1 MWQRKDNET
10 DEALIYRICS
20 HKDEIGNWQDV
31 ADVLNDILGVFYSE
45 SKYRKQYHRM
55 LLQEDEDIEQQE
67 QQTENHEIKEDDKY
81 FIELKKEKQKLSDLR
96 VELNRVIR
104 EEARKESYADMIKK
118 IVATNVPQID
128 LQPIADKNIFS
139 NHNDLIVH
147 LTDIHTG
154 IEIDN
159 FKNQFNKEILKQRL
173 QHYAEQIITIQ
184 NTHKSENCY
193 IIIGEVLSGII
204 HNELRIQNNMDMM
217 QQFKYV
223 CELITQMILTLR
235 SHFDNIYVYVT
246 EGNHSRISPKKEDSL
261 KGENMDI
268 LVPFYLQARF
278 MQAEDVHIYENP
290 DPIEIARFHV
300 RGHLVMAAHGDRD
313 TVENVVQNWTM
324 MFGEKP
330 DLVYLG
336 HRHTNAMKTVYDT
349 KVIQSGCVSGS
360 DDYAVNIRKVNNAE
374 QTVSVITNDGLL
386 CVYDITL

>member
-1 MWQRKDNET
+1 MWQRENDET

-31 ADVLNDILGVFYSE
+31 TDVLNNLLNVYYSE

-55 LLQEDEDIEQQE
+55 LLEEDDHVEQQE
-67 QQTENHEIKEDDKY
+67 QKVENHEIKEDDKY
-81 FIELKKEKQKLSDLR
+81 FLELKKEKQKLSDLR

-128 LQPIADKNIFS
+128 LSPIADKQIAS
-139 NHNDLIVH
+139 NNNDLIVH

-159 FKNQFNKEILKQRL
+159 FKNQFNEEILKQRL
-173 QHYAEQIITIQ
+173 QHYVEQIIAIQ
-184 NTHKSENCY
+184 NTHQSENCY

-217 QQFKYV
+217 QQFKCV
-223 CELITQMILTLR
+223 CELITQMILALR
-235 SHFDNIYVYVT
+235 PHFDNIYVYVT

-278 MQAEDVHIYENP
+278 MQAEDVHIYENS

-360 DDYAVNIRKVNNAE
+360 DNYAIDIRKVNKAE
-374 QTVSVITNDGLL
+374 QTVSVITDDGLL
-386 CVYDITL
+386 CLYDITL

>member
-1 MWQRKDNET
+1 MWQRENSET

-20 HKDEIGNWQDV
+20 HKDEIGNWQNV
-31 ADVLNDILGVFYSE
+31 TDVLNNLLNVYYSE

-55 LLQEDEDIEQQE
+55 LLEEDDHVEQQE
-67 QQTENHEIKEDDKY
+67 QKVENHEIKEDDKY
-81 FIELKKEKQKLSDLR
+81 FLELKKEKQKLSDLR

-128 LQPIADKNIFS
+128 LSPIADKQITSS
-139 NHNDLIVH
+139 NNDLIVH

-159 FKNQFNKEILKQRL
+159 FKNQFNEEILKQRL
-173 QHYAEQIITIQ
+173 QHYVEQIIAIQ
-184 NTHKSENCY
+184 NTHQSENCY

-223 CELITQMILTLR
+223 CELITQMILALR
-235 SHFDNIYVYVT
+235 PHFDNIYVYVT

-278 MQAEDVHIYENP
+278 MQAEDIHIYENS

-360 DDYAVNIRKVNNAE
+360 DNYAIDIRKVNKAE
-374 QTVSVITNDGLL
+374 QTVSVITDDGLL
-386 CVYDITL
+386 CLYDITL

>member
-1 MWQRKDNET
+1 MWQRENGET

-31 ADVLNDILGVFYSE
+31 TDVLNNLLNVYYSE

-55 LLQEDEDIEQQE
+55 LLEEDDHVEQQE
-67 QQTENHEIKEDDKY
+67 QKVENHEIKEDDKY
-81 FIELKKEKQKLSDLR
+81 FLELKKEKQKLSDLR

-128 LQPIADKNIFS
+128 LSPIADKQITFN
-139 NHNDLIVH
+139 NNDLIVH

-159 FKNQFNKEILKQRL
+159 FKNQFNEEILKQRL
-173 QHYAEQIITIQ
+173 QHYVEQIIAIQ
-184 NTHKSENCY
+184 NTHQSENCY

-223 CELITQMILTLR
+223 CELITQMILALR
-235 SHFDNIYVYVT
+235 PHFDNIYVYVT

-278 MQAEDVHIYENP
+278 MQAEDIHIYENS

-360 DDYAVNIRKVNNAE
+360 DNYAIDIRKVNKAE
-374 QTVSVITNDGLL
+374 QTVSVITDDGLL
-386 CVYDITL
+386 CLYDITL

>member
-1 MWQRKDNET
+1 MWQRENGET
-10 DEALIYRICS
+10 DKALIYRICS

-31 ADVLNDILGVFYSE
+31 TDVLNNLLNVYYSE

-55 LLQEDEDIEQQE
+55 LLEEDDHVEQQE
-67 QQTENHEIKEDDKY
+67 QKVENHEIKEDDKY
-81 FIELKKEKQKLSDLR
+81 FLELKKEKQKLSDLR

-128 LQPIADKNIFS
+128 LSPIADKQITS
-139 NHNDLIVH
+139 NNNDLIVH

-159 FKNQFNKEILKQRL
+159 FKNQFNEEILKQRL
-173 QHYAEQIITIQ
+173 QHYVEQIIAIQ
-184 NTHKSENCY
+184 NTHQSENCY

-223 CELITQMILTLR
+223 CELITQMILALR
-235 SHFDNIYVYVT
+235 PHFDNIYVYVT

-278 MQAEDVHIYENP
+278 MQAEDIHIYENS

-313 TVENVVQNWTM
+313 TAENVVQNWTM

-360 DDYAVNIRKVNNAE
+360 DNYAIDIRKVNKAE
-374 QTVSVITNDGLL
+374 QTVSVITDDGLL
-386 CVYDITL
+386 CLYDITL

>member
-1 MWQRKDNET
+1 MWQRENGET

-31 ADVLNDILGVFYSE
+31 TDVLNNLLNVYYSE

-55 LLQEDEDIEQQE
+55 LLEEDDHVEQQE
-67 QQTENHEIKEDDKY
+67 QKVENHEIKEDDKY
-81 FIELKKEKQKLSDLR
+81 FLELKKEKQKLSDLR

-128 LQPIADKNIFS
+128 LSPIADKQITSS
-139 NHNDLIVH
+139 NNDLIVH

-159 FKNQFNKEILKQRL
+159 FKNQFNEEILKQRL
-173 QHYAEQIITIQ
+173 QHYVEQIIAIQ
-184 NTHKSENCY
+184 NTHQSENCY

-223 CELITQMILTLR
+223 CELITQMILALR
-235 SHFDNIYVYVT
+235 PHFDNIYVYVT

-261 KGENMDI
+261 KGEI
-268 LVPFYLQARF
+268 WIFLYLSTCKLALCKQK
-278 MQAEDVHIYENP
+278 IY
-290 DPIEIARFHV
+290 IS
-300 RGHLVMAAHGDRD
+300 
-313 TVENVVQNWTM
+313 
-324 MFGEKP
+324 
-330 DLVYLG
+330 
-336 HRHTNAMKTVYDT
+336 MK
-349 KVIQSGCVSGS
+349 IQT
-360 DDYAVNIRKVNNAE
+360 
-374 QTVSVITNDGLL
+374 Q
-386 CVYDITL
+386 

>member
-1 MWQRKDNET
+1 MWQRENGET
-10 DEALIYRICS
+10 DKALIYRICS

-31 ADVLNDILGVFYSE
+31 TDVLNNLLNVYYSE

-55 LLQEDEDIEQQE
+55 LLEEDDHVEQQE
-67 QQTENHEIKEDDKY
+67 QKVENHEIKEDDKY
-81 FIELKKEKQKLSDLR
+81 FLELKKEKQKLSDLR

-128 LQPIADKNIFS
+128 LSPIADKQITS
-139 NHNDLIVH
+139 NNNDLIVH

-159 FKNQFNKEILKQRL
+159 FKNQFNEEILKQRL
-173 QHYAEQIITIQ
+173 QHYVEQIIAIQ
-184 NTHKSENCY
+184 NTHQSENCY

-235 SHFDNIYVYVT
+235 PHFDNIYVYVT

-278 MQAEDVHIYENP
+278 MQAEDIHIYENS

-313 TVENVVQNWTM
+313 TIENVVQNWTM

-360 DDYAVNIRKVNNAE
+360 DNYAIDIRKVNKAE
-374 QTVSVITNDGLL
+374 QTVSVITDDGLL
-386 CVYDITL
+386 CLYDITL

>member
-1 MWQRKDNET
+1 MWQRENGET

-31 ADVLNDILGVFYSE
+31 TDVLNNLLNVYYSE

-55 LLQEDEDIEQQE
+55 LLEEDDHVEQQE
-67 QQTENHEIKEDDKY
+67 QKVENHEIKEDDKY
-81 FIELKKEKQKLSDLR
+81 FLELKKEKQKLSDLR

-128 LQPIADKNIFS
+128 LSPIADKQITS
-139 NHNDLIVH
+139 NNNDLIVH

-159 FKNQFNKEILKQRL
+159 FKNQFNEEILKQRL
-173 QHYAEQIITIQ
+173 QYYVEQIIAIQ
-184 NTHKSENCY
+184 GTHQSENCY

-223 CELITQMILTLR
+223 CELITQMILALR
-235 SHFDNIYVYVT
+235 PHFDNIYVYVT

-278 MQAEDVHIYENP
+278 MQAEDIHIYENS
-290 DPIEIARFHV
+290 DPIEIARFRV

-360 DDYAVNIRKVNNAE
+360 DNYAIDIRKVNKAE
-374 QTVSVITNDGLL
+374 QTVSVITDDGLL
-386 CVYDITL
+386 CLYDITL

>member
-1 MWQRKDNET
+1 MWQRENGET
-10 DEALIYRICS
+10 DKALIYRICS

-31 ADVLNDILGVFYSE
+31 TDVLNNLLNVYYSE

-55 LLQEDEDIEQQE
+55 LLEEDDHVEQQE
-67 QQTENHEIKEDDKY
+67 QKVENHEIKEDDKY
-81 FIELKKEKQKLSDLR
+81 FLELKKEKQKLSDLR

-128 LQPIADKNIFS
+128 LSPIADKQIAS
-139 NHNDLIVH
+139 NNNDLIVH

-159 FKNQFNKEILKQRL
+159 FKNQFNEEILKQRL
-173 QHYAEQIITIQ
+173 QHYVEQIIAIQ
-184 NTHKSENCY
+184 NTHQSENCY

-223 CELITQMILTLR
+223 CELITQMILALR
-235 SHFDNIYVYVT
+235 PHFDNIYVYVT

-278 MQAEDVHIYENP
+278 MQAEDIHIYENS

-360 DDYAVNIRKVNNAE
+360 DNYAIDIRKVNKAE
-374 QTVSVITNDGLL
+374 QTVSVITDNGLL
-386 CVYDITL
+386 CLYDVTL

>member
-1 MWQRKDNET
+1 MWQRENSET

-31 ADVLNDILGVFYSE
+31 TDVLNNLLNVYYSE

-55 LLQEDEDIEQQE
+55 LLEEDDHVEQQE
-67 QQTENHEIKEDDKY
+67 QKVENHEIKEDDKY
-81 FIELKKEKQKLSDLR
+81 FLELKKEKQKLSDLR

-128 LQPIADKNIFS
+128 LSPIADKQITS
-139 NHNDLIVH
+139 NNNDLIVH

-159 FKNQFNKEILKQRL
+159 FKNQFNEEILKQRL
-173 QHYAEQIITIQ
+173 QHYVEQIIAIQ
-184 NTHKSENCY
+184 NTHQSENCY

-223 CELITQMILTLR
+223 CELITQMILALR
-235 SHFDNIYVYVT
+235 PHFDNIYVYVT

-278 MQAEDVHIYENP
+278 MQAEDIHIYENS

-360 DDYAVNIRKVNNAE
+360 DNYAIDIRKVNKAE
-374 QTVSVITNDGLL
+374 QTVSVITDDGLL
-386 CVYDITL
+386 CLYDITL

>member
-1 MWQRKDNET
+1 MWQRENNET

-31 ADVLNDILGVFYSE
+31 ADVLNNLLNVYYSE

-55 LLQEDEDIEQQE
+55 LLEEDEHIEQQE
-67 QQTENHEIKEDDKY
+67 QKTENHEIKEDDKY
-81 FIELKKEKQKLSDLR
+81 FLELKKEKQKLSDLR

-128 LQPIADKNIFS
+128 LSPIVDKQMFS

-159 FKNQFNKEILKQRL
+159 FKNQFNEEILKQRL

-184 NTHKSENCY
+184 NAHQSENCY

-235 SHFDNIYVYVT
+235 SYFDNIYVYVT

-278 MQAEDVHIYENP
+278 MQAEDVHIYENS

-360 DDYAVNIRKVNNAE
+360 DEYAVDIRKTNKAE
-374 QTVSVITNDGLL
+374 QTVSVIGNDGLICL
-386 CVYDITL
+386 YDITL

>member
-1 MWQRKDNET
+1 MWQRENNET

-31 ADVLNDILGVFYSE
+31 ADVLNNLLNVYYSE

-55 LLQEDEDIEQQE
+55 LLEEDEHIEQQE
-67 QQTENHEIKEDDKY
+67 QKTENHEIKEDDKY
-81 FIELKKEKQKLSDLR
+81 FLELKKEKQKLSDLR

-128 LQPIADKNIFS
+128 LSPIADKQIFS

-159 FKNQFNKEILKQRL
+159 FKNQFNEEILKQRL

-184 NTHKSENCY
+184 NTHQSENCY

-278 MQAEDVHIYENP
+278 MQAEDVHIYENS

-360 DDYAVNIRKVNNAE
+360 DEYAVDIRKTNKAE
-374 QTVSVITNDGLL
+374 QTVSVVGNDGLICL
-386 CVYDITL
+386 YDITL